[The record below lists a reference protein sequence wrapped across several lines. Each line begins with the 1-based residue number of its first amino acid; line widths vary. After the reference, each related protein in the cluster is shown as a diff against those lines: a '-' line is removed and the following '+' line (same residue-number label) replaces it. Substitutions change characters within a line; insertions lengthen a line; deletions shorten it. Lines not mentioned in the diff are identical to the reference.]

1 MKKQLFKYKNIV
13 YTPEQ
18 LEETVKVVA
27 PLVEHLFQLTPST
40 KNRNWSTSHSA
51 CAGLGNLVLG
61 ALRSSNKKVMYWE
74 KVKNTEDPS
83 FSKDEQG
90 NNEYTIACKNYRWNS
105 NNSIDL
111 TLIDQLM
118 THAVETCV
126 ENLHIQKSS
135 VSKDKTAEQVVAEEK
150 ELEKEYK
157 KLINYDI

>member
-1 MKKQLFKYKNIV
+1 M
-13 YTPEQ
+13 
-18 LEETVKVVA
+18 
-27 PLVEHLFQLTPST
+27 
-40 KNRNWSTSHSA
+40 
-51 CAGLGNLVLG
+51 
-61 ALRSSNKKVMYWE
+61 